1 MAGVERKLTTIVA
14 VDAEG
19 FSKLMGADEAGTLA
33 ALKACRAIMDA
44 IITEHQGRIFGG
56 AGDSLIAEFASPV
69 QAVIA
74 ANEFQRRIAERNDHP
89 DTPLAMRFRVGI
101 NMGDVIIEGENLYG
115 DGVNVASRLEGV
127 AVPGGVCIAAKV
139 YEEVR
144 RKLDLGFAF
153 GGMQQLKNIDE
164 PIGIYCLNTPD
175 DPRKPDDPRHPR
187 GPCGPAGVNT
197 AGAGAAS
204 AALPAARRAMRETP
218 LVVFHPIKVISGDD
232 EVVDLAAGL
241 SEDLHAGLVNVKAI
255 QVALGEG
262 AGVTGAGDAALP
274 GEAPDFVLEGS
285 IRASGQR
292 LRLSFT
298 LADVGAGKQAWS
310 ERFDRTVD
318 DVFDLQDEIS
328 RSVVFSVRLHVKE
341 QVFQRLKS
349 TDNDALS
356 TPELL
361 DKAAG
366 YFVSGYGDNAAA
378 EATLRVAISR
388 EPDNSM
394 ALGMLAA
401 CLHRLAEYS
410 AAAIPPDRVAEIRDL
425 AARAVALAP
434 QSYYAR
440 YIDSV
445 VRFDIDG
452 NVDSARG
459 QAESVL
465 ELNAEMLPAIGMVA
479 LCRMHGGEVDEGLAK
494 LAEVVDATRGDPHRP
509 RHMREIALG
518 YFIKGDYAT
527 AARHATRLVDAVPE
541 LRRNWAVNAALQQAA
556 GNEAAAQAQMARL
569 LAAEPG
575 LNLTN
580 TRPLFIGN
588 ADAADRFNEALL
600 AAGLPAS

>member
-44 IITEHQGRIFGG
+44 TITEHQGRIFGG

-74 ANEFQRRIAERNDHP
+74 ANEFQRQIAERNEHP

-153 GGMQQLKNIDE
+153 GGMQELKNIDE

-175 DPRKPDDPRHPR
+175 DPRKPDDPGTPH
-187 GPCGPAGVNT
+187 GPAGGT
-197 AGAGAAS
+197 AVGGG

-218 LVVFHPIKVISGDD
+218 LVVFHSIKVISGDA
-232 EVVDLAAGL
+232 EVADLAAGL
-241 SEDLHAGLVNVKAI
+241 GEDIHAGLVTVKAI

-262 AGVTGAGDAALP
+262 AADATAT

-310 ERFDRTVD
+310 EQFDRTLD

-328 RSVVFSVRLHVKE
+328 RSVVFSVRLHVIE

-356 TPELL
+356 TPQLL

-366 YFVSGYGDNAAA
+366 YYVSGYGDNGPA
-378 EATLRVAISR
+378 EAALRVAVSR

-401 CLHRLAEYS
+401 CLHRLSEYS
-410 AAAIPPDRVAEIRDL
+410 AAAIPTDRVAEIRDL

-440 YIDSV
+440 FIDSV

-452 NVDSARG
+452 NVESARG
-459 QAESVL
+459 QAETAL
-465 ELNAEMLPAIGMVA
+465 ELNPNMLPASGMVA
-479 LCRMHGGEVDEGLAK
+479 LCRIHGGEVDEGLAA
-494 LAEVVDATRGDPHRP
+494 LTEVVDATRGDPHRP

-518 YFIKGDYAT
+518 YFIKGEYAT

-541 LRRNWAVNAALQQAA
+541 LRRNWAVNAALQRAA
-556 GNEAAAQAQMARL
+556 GNEAAAQAQMAKL

-575 LNLTN
+575 LNLTT

-588 ADAADRFNEALL
+588 ADAANRFNEALL